1 MHSTLI
7 GFFQTMMKL
16 DSPKANAQSHFS
28 NVMTENAFHLAGS
41 VTAKKI
47 ALMVKMKRNVLN
59 AMALLGSV
67 V

>member
-1 MHSTLI
+1 M
-7 GFFQTMMKL
+7 MMKL
-16 DSPKANAQSHFS
+16 DLLKADVQNHFS

-41 VTAKKI
+41 VTAKKT

-59 AMALLGSV
+59 AMELLGSV